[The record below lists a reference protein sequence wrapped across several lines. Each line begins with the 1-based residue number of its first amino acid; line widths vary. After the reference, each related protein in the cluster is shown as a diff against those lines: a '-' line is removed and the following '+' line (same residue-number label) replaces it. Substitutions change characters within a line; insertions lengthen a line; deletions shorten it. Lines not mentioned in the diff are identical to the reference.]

1 MWEMTSVLD
10 QKRRVVL
17 PRDVAEELGLVEG
30 SEVAFEKGKG
40 IVIVKKAR
48 KKEDMLRKMMSW
60 NPRRTRKVV
69 PVKEA
74 EVKEIWR

>member
-1 MWEMTSVLD
+1 MTSVLD

-30 SEVAFEKGKG
+30 SGVTFEKGKG
-40 IVIVKKAR
+40 MVIIKKAG

-60 NPRRTRKVV
+60 NPKRTGKVV
-69 PVKEA
+69 PVKEG

>member
-1 MWEMTSVLD
+1 MD

-17 PRDVAEELGLVEG
+17 PIEVAEQLGLVEG
-30 SEVAFEKGKG
+30 SEVTFEKEKG
-40 IVIVKKAR
+40 MVIIKKAG
-48 KKEDMLRKMMSW
+48 KKEDTLRKIMSW
-60 NPRRTRKVV
+60 NPKRTRRTV